1 MATDTLVKNPLLIV
15 GTKEQIEAT
24 TFGENDFA
32 IATDVEFYT
41 SPEIDEKLDLKADK
55 SIESTISTH
64 IDDKENPHSVTAE
77 QIGLGNVDNTSDLD
91 KPIST
96 ATQEALDLKAN
107 ADEYVKKSG
116 DTMSSSLYFPVDGK
130 SGIRFTT
137 DNVNINPRIVA
148 TTSYKISIGNLSPNH
163 GYEDGFIF
171 DTANGVFYHALNN
184 FLKIGRSDRV
194 VKNIYTASINNGA
207 DLAVPTEAGTLAR
220 LEDIPVVETLPNAT
234 EDNASKIYQ
243 YVGST
248 TDTLTQGYFYK
259 NISSLNENNEIVY
272 NWEVIQVQP
281 TPDPLPDQT
290 DNAGKFLTTDGTTT
304 SWAKALVN
312 TADED
317 TKSLAIGGTATPT
330 EGSIG
335 FIAIG
340 ADSSATSNS
349 ASMGD
354 AIAIGRSA
362 EAKQEGIALGG
373 SSNAGGRG
381 GIALG
386 MSTKALAE
394 YSTSVGY
401 KAESSGINSTA
412 LGANAKVASNANY
425 AVQIGEGTNS
435 DANTLKVANINGNFE
450 LMSPDGSIPAERLAL
465 DGTAGQVLTLSNNG
479 MVWADGALPDNV
491 VSTINS
497 KTGDVTLTAGDI
509 TVAADNNITIK
520 SALESK
526 ADASNVYTKS
536 EVDAKVSSVLKF
548 KGSVATKEN
557 LPTEGMVV
565 GDVYNV
571 EADGSNYAWDGSN
584 WDKLSETVDLSG
596 YLSKNEAATTYAPK
610 SIENSITENA
620 TNLSNHINNKTNP
633 HSVTKAQVGLGNVD
647 NTSDIDKPISFLTQ
661 EALDLKADKET
672 TYNKEEIGQLLSN
685 KLSTDTAS
693 TTYAVKSTET
703 DLSDH
708 TTNVSNPHNVT
719 KAQVGLSN
727 VDNTSDIGKPIS
739 NATQLALN
747 KKADKD
753 TVYSKDDVDG
763 LLDNKLGVEDAK
775 TIYTTFDDL
784 NTHATAITNP
794 HKVTKDQVGLGNVNN
809 TSDIDK
815 PISNATQAA
824 LNQKADKDTVYIKD
838 DVDGLL
844 DKKLDILVADETYA
858 KASNLTTHINNKTN
872 PHNVTKAQVG
882 LGNVD
887 NTSDLNKPIS
897 TSTQAALDLKANQET
912 TYTKTEV
919 DSLVGSKL
927 NSATASSTYAT
938 IVDVNKHVN
947 DESNPHEVTKAQV
960 GLGNVDNT
968 SDLNK
973 PISTATQTA
982 LNLKANVSDVYTKSE
997 VDAKVSGL
1005 YKFKGSVETEA
1016 DLPKS
1021 GNITGDTYNIT
1032 STGANYT
1039 WDGSSWDK
1047 LSETIDLSPYLTIA
1061 SAQSTYATAANVKIH
1076 TDNTSNPH
1084 KVTKAQVGLGN
1095 VDNTSDAN
1103 KPIST
1108 ATQAALDL
1116 KANQSTTYTKTDTDV
1131 LLNKKLDVD
1140 TASTTYAVKS
1150 TETTV
1155 NNHIS
1160 NKSNPHSV
1168 TKAQVGLGNVDNTS
1182 DLSKPVST
1190 ATQNALDLKA
1200 NKSEIPTKVSQLS
1213 NDSGYVLSSN
1223 IGNGTVTIVQNGV
1236 TKGTFTLNQSGNTT
1250 ITLTDNDTKFT
1261 ATYDETNNRITF
1273 A

>member
-1 MATDTLVKNPLLIV
+1 MATDTLVKNPLLVI

-64 IDDKENPHSVTAE
+64 IDDKENPHEVTAE
-77 QIGLGNVDNTSDLD
+77 QVGLGNVDNTSDLD

-96 ATQEALDLKAN
+96 ATQTALNLKAN
-107 ADEYVKKSG
+107 ANEYVKKSG
-116 DTMSSSLYFPVDGK
+116 DTITGPLVFHTVETSTRQPAIYETNGSNGPRL
-130 SGIRFTT
+130 T
-137 DNVNINPRIVA
+137 INPRDVDDLTA
-148 TTSYKISIGNLSPNH
+148 AWNFEANSGSFFPNSYNSNIGSTNNNVNTIYVRKLNNGSNISI
-163 GYEDGFIF
+163 
-171 DTANGVFYHALNN
+171 
-184 FLKIGRSDRV
+184 
-194 VKNIYTASINNGA
+194 
-207 DLAVPTEAGTLAR
+207 PTEAGTLAR
-220 LEDIPVVETLPNAT
+220 IEDIPVVETLPNAT
-234 EDNASKIYQ
+234 ADNAGKIYQ
-243 YVGST
+243 YVGASV
-248 TDTLTQGYFYK
+248 DNLTQGYFYK
-259 NISSLNENNEIVY
+259 NILSTDENNVTTY
-272 NWEVIQVQP
+272 SWQAIQVQP

-290 DNAGKFLTTDGTTT
+290 DNSGKFLTTNGTTT

-362 EAKQEGIALGG
+362 EAKQESIALGG

-386 MSTKALAE
+386 MSAKALAE

-425 AVQIGEGTNS
+425 AIQIGEGTNS
-435 DANTLKVANINGNFE
+435 DANTFKVANINGNFE

-465 DGTAGQVLTLSNNG
+465 DGTAGQILTLSSNG
-479 MVWADGALPDNV
+479 MIWADVNLPENI
-491 VSTINS
+491 VSTING
-497 KTGDVTLTAGDI
+497 KTSDVTLTAGDI
-509 TVAADNNITIK
+509 TVSSDNNTTIK
-520 SALESK
+520 SALDSK

-548 KGSVATKEN
+548 KGSVVTKEN

-596 YLSKNEAATTYAPK
+596 YLTKNEASTTYAPK

-620 TNLSNHINNKTNP
+620 TNLTIHINNKTNP
-633 HSVTKAQVGLGNVD
+633 HNVTKTQVGLGNVD

-661 EALDLKADKET
+661 EALDLKADKLT
-672 TYNKEEIGQLLSN
+672 TYSKEDTNTLLNK
-685 KLSTDTAS
+685 KLDADTAS
-693 TTYAVKSTET
+693 TTYAVKNTET
-703 DLSDH
+703 EISNHKTD
-708 TTNVSNPHNVT
+708 TANPHNVT
-719 KAQVGLSN
+719 KAQIGLSN
-727 VDNTSDIGKPIS
+727 VDNTTDLGKPIS
-739 NATQLALN
+739 NATQIALN
-747 KKADKD
+747 KKADAETTYTK
-753 TVYSKDDVDG
+753 TDVNN
-763 LLDNKLGVEDAK
+763 LLDAKLSSDDIQD
-775 TIYTTFDDL
+775 IYESLETLTNHTTL
-784 NTHATAITNP
+784 KTNP
-794 HKVTKDQVGLGNVNN
+794 HEVTKDQIGLGNVNN
-809 TSDIDK
+809 TSDAEK

-824 LNQKADKDTVYIKD
+824 LNAKADKDSVYIKD

-844 DKKLDILVADETYA
+844 DEKLNILVASETYA
-858 KASNLTTHINNKTN
+858 TASNLTNHVNNKTN
-872 PHNVTKAQVG
+872 PHGVTKAQIG

-887 NTSDLNKPIS
+887 NTTDLNKPIS
-897 TSTQAALDLKANQET
+897 TATQSALDLKANQST
-912 TYTKTEV
+912 TYSKTEV
-919 DSLVGSKL
+919 DSLISPKL
-927 NSATASSTYAT
+927 NSATAATTYAT
-938 IVDVNKHVN
+938 ITDLTSHINS
-947 DESNPHEVTKAQV
+947 ESNPHEVTKAQV

-982 LNLKANVSDVYTKSE
+982 LNNKADKDSVYTKSE

-1005 YKFKGSVETEA
+1005 YKFKGSVATEA

-1021 GNITGDTYNIT
+1021 GNLVGDTYNIT
-1032 STGANYT
+1032 STGANFT

-1047 LSETIDLSPYLTIA
+1047 LSETIDLSPYLTITN
-1061 SAQSTYATAANVKIH
+1061 AQSTYETIANVKVH

-1095 VDNTSDAN
+1095 VDNTSDLN

-1108 ATQAALDL
+1108 ATQTALDL
-1116 KANQSTTYTKTDTDV
+1116 KADKSTTYTKTDV
-1131 LLNKKLDVD
+1131 NGLLDKKLDAD

-1150 TETTV
+1150 TETTLST
-1155 NNHIS
+1155 HIA
-1160 NKSNPHSV
+1160 NKSNPHEV

-1182 DLSKPVST
+1182 DVNKPVST

-1213 NDSGYVLSSN
+1213 NDLDFVKSSN
-1223 IGNGTVTIVQNGV
+1223 IGNGIVTVKQNGV
-1236 TKGTFTLNQSGNTT
+1236 TVGTFTLNQSGNTV
-1250 ITLTDNDTKFT
+1250 IELTDHDTKIS
-1261 ATYDETNNRITF
+1261 ATYDATNNRLKF